1 MNGSAALLAVLMPV
15 AMVGLVVSTLATAV
29 IGARLAVLV
38 RRQRMPLLQRLRYGW
53 AGPLS
58 MVALRAHPDEQI
70 RRWAR
75 WLGPA
80 LGWTAAFALLVITG
94 VQLLGVPA

>member
-1 MNGSAALLAVLMPV
+1 MNGLKALLALLTLIAV
-15 AMVGLVVSTLATAV
+15 AGLFLSS
-29 IGARLAVLV
+29 LAVMLIGMRLTV
-38 RRQRMPLLQRLRYGW
+38 LANRQRMPLLQRLRYGW

-58 MVALRAHPDEQI
+58 MLALRAHPDEQV

-80 LGWTAAFALLVITG
+80 LGLTAAFALVVIAG
-94 VQLLGVPA
+94 AKSLGLPL

>member
-1 MNGSAALLAVLMPV
+1 MNGYAALLAVLTTV
-15 AMVGLVVSTLATAV
+15 AVVGLVISSLAVTV
-29 IGARLAVLV
+29 IGARLAVLAS
-38 RRQRMPLLQRLRYGW
+38 RQRMPFRQRLRYGW

-80 LGWTAAFALLVITG
+80 LGFTAAFALVVFTG
-94 VQLLGVPA
+94 VKMLGLLA